1 MSIYSFKKRI
11 IGLAAILFLVGLVSA
26 NHQAEAAFLT
36 QRSIIVGTSAT
47 SAVTTHTI
55 RFTLTSNATLGSM
68 QFQYCENDPFI
79 GTPCTAPAGL
89 NVTGAVLSSQTGETG
104 FSIHGSTTA
113 NNLVISRT
121 PAVTPGNPVQYVFSN
136 IVNPSVQSSSIYVR
150 ISTYA
155 SNDASGFVTDS
166 GGTVFSTAGNFGTN
180 AYVQPFLYFCV
191 GLTVTGNC
199 SAYTGDGIDLGE
211 LSSKQVKYGTSQA
224 AAATNDADGYRI
236 YSLGTTMTS
245 GNNEI
250 PRQETQYPSVAGIG
264 QFGINLRDNNNPDA
278 GEDITGNG
286 TGMVISDYDTPNEFK
301 FEPGDAI
308 AESLISTDFNK
319 YTVTYIVN
327 VPPTQP
333 AGIYVATI
341 TYLAVAQF

>member
-1 MSIYSFKKRI
+1 MSIKSFKRR
-11 IGLAAILFLVGLVSA
+11 VTGLVALIFIVGILSV
-26 NHQAEAAFLT
+26 NHHTNAAFLT
-36 QRSIIVGTSAT
+36 QRSITVGTSAIN
-47 SAVTTHTI
+47 AVTTHTI
-55 RFTLTSNATLGSM
+55 RFTLNTNATLGSM

-89 NVTGAVLSSQTGETG
+89 NVTGAILSSQTGETG
-104 FSIHGSTTA
+104 FSVHNSTTA
-113 NNLVISRT
+113 NNLIISRT

-136 IVNPSVQSSSIYVR
+136 ITNPSVQSSSIYVR

-155 SNDASGFVTDS
+155 SNDASGSITDS
-166 GGTVFSTAGNFGTN
+166 GGTVFSTAGNFGTS
-180 AYVQPFLYFCV
+180 AYVPPLLYFCV

-199 SAYTGDGIDLGE
+199 STYTGNGIDFGE
-211 LSSKQVKYGTSQA
+211 LSSKEVKYGTSQA
-224 AAATNDADGYRI
+224 AAATNDSDGYRI

-250 PRQETQYPSVAGIG
+250 PRLESQFPSVAGIG

-278 GEDITGNG
+278 GEDISGNG
-286 TGMVISDYDTPNEFK
+286 SGAVLSNYDTPNQFM
-301 FEPGDAI
+301 FEPGDAV
-308 AESLISTDFNK
+308 AESTISTDFNK
-319 YTVTYIVN
+319 YTMTYIVN
-327 VPPTQP
+327 RSPSQP